1 MGQTDETGC
10 KPGCKQVWA
19 EELIAKEN
27 KIRIRKK
34 VSRAVPGLALR
45 AEHQAMID
53 VASFPSTHAQ
63 QNVHGLVSK

>member
-34 VSRAVPGLALR
+34 FQKFPGLALR